1 MKQEI
6 FCYSLAIV
14 LVTGIGTTGIAGEYD
29 AFIHFVNHRDANGK
43 LVFPQKPRVSPTLA
57 GPQAKPMPSSYET
70 PNHSMTPLS
79 SVSPQA
85 ASQTQL
91 SPEPQLTPVPNSMP
105 YGQGIENHSPE
116 PNVPYGSNSTE
127 SMGLKKIGSNVRNP
141 TAPEPGMGDQSP
153 TVETGGV
160 IKKTSIPEEPQSY
173 AFRSTNWGM
182 SVPEVK
188 TTESAELDWELD
200 ATILAAGEYR
210 LGYQTDV
217 EGIEAY
223 LTYAFEQSQL
233 TKAKYLFETNE
244 VQGEAQPLLHYK
256 TVKKWIVQTYGPPQS
271 EEKLWVNELY
281 RYAPELWGRA
291 LMRGHLT
298 IVDEW
303 DIDGT
308 SIVLILNGGEET
320 VGLMAEFTTKD
331 LSSPTQVVHVPTR
344 FFDFL

>member
-6 FCYSLAIV
+6 FCCSLAVV
-14 LVTGIGTTGIAGEYD
+14 LVAGIGTTGLAGEYG

-43 LVFPQKPRVSPTLA
+43 LVYPQKPRVSPTLA
-57 GPQAKPMPSSYET
+57 APQAKPMSSSYEA
-70 PNHSMTPLS
+70 PNKSETS
-79 SVSPQA
+79 SSPISPQA
-85 ASQTQL
+85 VSQIQP
-91 SPEPQLTPVPNSMP
+91 SPELQHTPVPNSMP
-105 YGQGIENHSPE
+105 HGPAIEDLSPE
-116 PNVPYGSNSTE
+116 PNVRNLVSSEPVMEEEST
-127 SMGLKKIGSNVRNP
+127 
-141 TAPEPGMGDQSP
+141 TA
-153 TVETGGV
+153 ETTGV

-173 AFRSTNWGM
+173 GLRNTNWGM

-188 TTESAELDWELD
+188 TTELAELNWELD
-200 ATILAAGEYR
+200 ATILAAGEHR
-210 LGYQTDV
+210 LGYQTYV

-223 LTYAFEQSQL
+223 LTYTFEQSRL
-233 TKAKYLFETNE
+233 TTAKYLFETNE
-244 VQGEAQPLLHYK
+244 VQDDAQPLLHYK
-256 TVKKWIVQTYGPPQS
+256 TIKKWIVQTYGQPQS

-303 DIDGT
+303 VINGT

-320 VGLMAEFTTKD
+320 VGLMAEFTNKD
-331 LSSPTQVVHVPTR
+331 LSSPTQVVHVSPS